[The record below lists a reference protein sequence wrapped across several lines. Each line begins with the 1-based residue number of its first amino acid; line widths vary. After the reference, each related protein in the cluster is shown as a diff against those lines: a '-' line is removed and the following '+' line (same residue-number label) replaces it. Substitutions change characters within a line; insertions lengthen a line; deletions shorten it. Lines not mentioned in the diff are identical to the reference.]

1 MTKTQIKQARQ
12 SLGLN
17 QSEMAKAMGVNRVTY
32 TKWERGEQS
41 ITAGPST
48 EIEMMLYMMD
58 SGIIGGWL
66 LKMGVASVVS
76 SKKEA

>member
-1 MTKTQIKQARQ
+1 MILSQIKQARL

-17 QSEMAKAMGVNRVTY
+17 QSEMAKAMGVNRMTY
-32 TKWERGEQS
+32 AKWERGEQS

-66 LKMGVASVVS
+66 LKMGVTSVVS
-76 SKKEA
+76 SEKEA